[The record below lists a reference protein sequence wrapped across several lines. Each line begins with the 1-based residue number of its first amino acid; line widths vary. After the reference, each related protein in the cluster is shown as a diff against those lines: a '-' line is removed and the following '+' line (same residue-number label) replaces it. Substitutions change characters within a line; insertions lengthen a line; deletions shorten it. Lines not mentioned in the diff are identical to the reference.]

1 MAAMSQIN
9 REFVFPDNISAP
21 PLTPN
26 HPLLHRDYWSPVSEN
41 NTSYCD
47 MIVQFLRAI
56 IRLHAQDGHPSNF
69 SFQLDDAQKHA
80 LVALITHM
88 DFTGNVLDDKAIT
101 RLHEFLWSLM
111 NASSFHKGER
121 WANVIQ
127 RFIWLRAL
135 RRDGNFYEATD
146 YTPDLAKLKYFLN
159 GTSLVHALWY
169 QKDSE
174 VDELESASSLCVLR
188 AMLTLYC
195 LFQTSH
201 CRP

>member
-1 MAAMSQIN
+1 
-9 REFVFPDNISAP
+9 
-21 PLTPN
+21 
-26 HPLLHRDYWSPVSEN
+26 
-41 NTSYCD
+41 

-56 IRLHAQDGHPSNF
+56 VRLHIQIGHGSNF
-69 SFQLDDAQKHA
+69 SFQLDDAQEHA
-80 LVALITHM
+80 LTALITHLNST
-88 DFTGNVLDDKAIT
+88 DDVLDEKAIT

-111 NASSFHKGER
+111 NSSSFHKGAP

-135 RRDGNFYEATD
+135 RRDGNFYEVTD

-174 VDELESASSLCVLR
+174 VDELGSASSLCVLR
-188 AMLTLYC
+188 ATLTLYC

-201 CRP
+201 CCPR